1 MKAKTMRTFLSLTA
15 RDTKLFFK
23 DKGSFFSSLITPV
36 ILLVLYA
43 TFLLRI
49 YQNSFKSGIPPQ
61 AKVPESTITALS
73 SSQMISSL
81 LAVSCITIT
90 FTSSLLIVKDRAS
103 HRINDLTVTPIRMLT
118 LSAAYFASSF
128 LASMIVNG
136 LALIASLI
144 YLHASSVPITASMVA
159 WILVDVVVLTLFGTA
174 MATALT
180 IWLNTQGQATA
191 VGSIV
196 NAGYGF
202 ICGAYMPFAS
212 YSPGL
217 QKVCSYLPSTYATTV
232 IRQHVMGSSIDL
244 LKKAGLP
251 TSALDCIKE
260 GISFTVSFQGN
271 PVPTDVMY
279 GVLVGFSLVF
289 LLIFI
294 LGTRLRGAAQR

>member
-23 DKGSFFSSLITPV
+23 DRGSFFSSLITPV

-180 IWLNTQGQATA
+180 IWLNTTA

-251 TSALDCIKE
+251 TSALDSIKE

>member
-180 IWLNTQGQATA
+180 IWLNTTA

-244 LKKAGLP
+244 LKKAGMP
-251 TSALDCIKE
+251 ASALDSIKE